1 MYGDGYIETELYYE
15 PVKELKDMPEFG
27 VIFKFDADYENV
39 SWYGMGYEET
49 YADRCRGAKLGIYNN
64 KVKDNMAKYLNPQEC
79 GNKTGVR
86 WASVTDS
93 KGRGMLFTGNK
104 VEFSALPYTPHEME
118 NARHDFELP
127 QIHYTVVRVSKQQM
141 GVGGDDSLGEQRHT
155 KNICLNTEEPIR
167 LFWLLTNIKAADPDI
182 IFAPSSITTAP
193 LIIKQARELGITATI
208 AAGDTWENSTII
220 ENAGADSEGVVI
232 STFFDEAEPAN
243 DEAAAFIKGFKEYL
257 VKEKQEDI
265 IPAVS
270 ALGYDSYLA
279 AIKAIEDAGS
289 TDTTA
294 IRDALKNVEIDGV
307 TGNITFNET
316 GDANKDIAFIKTIKD
331 GRFQFLT
338 TTTVE

>member
-1 MYGDGYIETELYYE
+1 M
-15 PVKELKDMPEFG
+15 
-27 VIFKFDADYENV
+27 VI
-39 SWYGMGYEET
+39 
-49 YADRCRGAKLGIYNN
+49 R
-64 KVKDNMAKYLNPQEC
+64 
-79 GNKTGVR
+79 
-86 WASVTDS
+86 
-93 KGRGMLFTGNK
+93 
-104 VEFSALPYTPHEME
+104 SAGSCTWGLRLDLV
-118 NARHDFELP
+118 NARAKDKL
-127 QIHYTVVRVSKQQM
+127 
-141 GVGGDDSLGEQRHT
+141 
-155 KNICLNTEEPIR
+155 PIR
-167 LFWLLTNIKAADPDI
+167 PQYI
-182 IFAPSSITTAP
+182 SSIITIRENEFRLLVTP
-193 LIIKQARELGITATI
+193 VLIPE
-208 AAGDTWENSTII
+208 
-220 ENAGADSEGVVI
+220 
-232 STFFDEAEPAN
+232 
-243 DEAAAFIKGFKEYL
+243 EYL